1 MEGGGGGGAYGSR
14 DSLLSYEQKKMYKSD
29 NLFVQSYN
37 AQSCTVGTL
46 SVDNHH
52 WKKGRNRTV
61 TVQKG

>member
-1 MEGGGGGGAYGSR
+1 MEGDRGR
-14 DSLLSYEQKKMYKSD
+14 SYTWFKGLPVVLRTKKMYKSD

-46 SVDNHH
+46 FVDNHH
-52 WKKGRNRTV
+52 WKKGRNRAV